1 MVLLLFGA
9 TGLLGQAIRA
19 ETARRKIDTVGIAR
33 KGADHA
39 LDLTQAS
46 CVTSLFAAVRPHLV
60 INAAAQTNI
69 DACERDPGDAYQINA
84 RAVAFIAEECRAADI
99 PFAQISTDHYFVGHA
114 DRRHTETAAVTLV
127 NEYARTKYAGEAF
140 ALTYDR
146 ALVVRTNIT
155 GFRGWA
161 GQPTFAEWA
170 LDALATRKPLRLFA
184 DCHSSTIDVTSFA
197 HALFDLLARGATGVI
212 NVASRTTSSKRQF
225 VQTLARSIGIDLD
238 WDEPGSVHS
247 LPTCRA
253 DSLGLDVTL
262 AESLLGYRLPTLE
275 DICHSLASQWTSRQC
290 AMTPA

>member
-1 MVLLLFGA
+1 MVLLVFGA
-9 TGLLGQAIRA
+9 TGLLGQTIRA
-19 ETARRKIDTVGIAR
+19 EAARRSIDMVGVAR
-33 KGADHA
+33 EGAEHA
-39 LDLTQAS
+39 LDLSQTN
-46 CVTSLFAAVRPHLV
+46 CVTPLFDSVRPQLV
-60 INAAAQTNI
+60 INAAAQTNV
-69 DACERDPGDAYQINA
+69 DACERDPGNTYRINA
-84 RAVAFIAEECRAADI
+84 RAVALIAEECRAADI
-99 PFAQISTDHYFVGHA
+99 PFAQISTDHYFIGDG

-140 ALTYDR
+140 ALAYNR

-197 HALFDLLARGATGVI
+197 HALFDLFARGATGVI
-212 NVASRTTSSKRQF
+212 NVASRTTSSKQQF
-225 VQTLARSIGIDLD
+225 VQMLARSIGVDLD
-238 WDEPGSVHS
+238 WDEPGSVRS
-247 LPTCRA
+247 LTTRRA

-275 DICHSLASQWTSRQC
+275 DVCRSIASQWISRKC
-290 AMTPA
+290 AMTPV